1 MLGSGGLCVHSGLG
15 APFAQPAPQTI
26 DQTHIGVWR
35 AVRAFWTGGAL
46 RFVLRVPACT
56 IDYIYT
62 RFVLASEKLRMRS
75 GRGVRSLFGGVLCCV
90 LRVPIRTM
98 DYSKCLEGCAW
109 VLGGVCVACLVVLY
123 VAS

>member
-1 MLGSGGLCVHSGLG
+1 MHAGLG
-15 APFAQPAPQTI
+15 ALCCPNALSRHHRLPSSRWCLEGCACI
-26 DQTHIGVWR
+26 LG
-35 AVRAFWTGGAL
+35 GGAL

-98 DYSKCLEGCAW
+98 DYSKCLEGCAC

>member
-15 APFAQPAPQTI
+15 ALCSPRSAGTTDYRPSSHWCLEGCACI
-26 DQTHIGVWR
+26 LD
-35 AVRAFWTGGAL
+35 GGAL

-62 RFVLASEKLRMRS
+62 QFVLASEKLRMRS

-98 DYSKCLEGCAW
+98 DYSAYVSVWRAVHVFWEGCA
-109 VLGGVCVACLVVLY
+109 
-123 VAS
+123 

>member
-56 IDYIYT
+56 TDYIYT
-62 RFVLASEKLRMRS
+62 QFVLASEKLRMRS
-75 GRGVRSLFGGVLCCV
+75 G
-90 LRVPIRTM
+90 
-98 DYSKCLEGCAW
+98 KGCA
-109 VLGGVCVACLVVLY
+109 
-123 VAS
+123 